1 MKLEPR
7 LSGGDAAERTPL
19 ARRLLFLLL
28 YWAGG
33 VAAVG
38 LVAFLIR
45 SWLL

>member
-7 LSGGDAAERTPL
+7 LGGGDAAERTPL
-19 ARRLLFLLL
+19 GRRLFFLFL

-33 VAAVG
+33 VAVVG
-38 LVAFLIR
+38 LLAFLIR